1 MVTTVLGKVAVTP
14 KGEWNGTTAYEKLDV
29 VSYGGSSYLSVRDV
43 PSGTS
48 LSNTNYWMLLAQ
60 KGDTG
65 NAIASIEKTA
75 TSGLTDTY
83 TITFT
88 NGNTTTFTVTN
99 GEAATVIVG
108 TVTTGAE
115 GTAVVIT
122 NSGDDHDAVLNF
134 TIPRGNTGNGI
145 QGIELT
151 GTSGGVKTYTITFT
165 DGETFSFDVTDGE
178 VTETRLAEALE
189 DYALTDGYYEDL
201 VAGGSEQLL
210 SSVYE
215 EDNEPYLFRTSGGT
229 MDIGDREEDTIVGGT
244 IAWNQYAKVFS
255 ANNWVSAGSGSS
267 VSFENGVATLT
278 VGASYNRVIMTP
290 PISKNAHK
298 ILVSVDINPN
308 IEGTFMFGL
317 WSSDSSNTS
326 VARAVAPSLTQNVWQ
341 TVSTIGILTD
351 GNDNKLAAQ
360 YNSGTGTAQLK
371 NPIAIDL
378 TQMFGSAI
386 ADYIYSLETATA
398 GAGVAWFKK
407 MFPKPY
413 YEYNTGELL
422 SVEGLQ
428 SHDMVGFNAWDGTY
442 TANATIN
449 STDGEMA
456 SQGATATWVATG
468 YIPIIPSQT
477 YYFNVYSTNG
487 ATIRGMAWYD
497 ADKNYISGTSAPGA
511 SVYGEITAPSNAHFV
526 RCSVETA
533 RINETCIN
541 LSWDGERD
549 GEYEP
554 YKKHSYPLDDS
565 ITLRGIPKLDS
576 NNKLYYDGDLYE
588 ADGTVTRKYGIV
600 DLSSKTWTY
609 QSNWASWYTDYIS
622 DMRGTDTGAETPKF
636 ICNKY
641 DTIATNY
648 GLTPTNFNGIT
659 STTRGANG
667 CRILVRNGSTTVA
680 PTGYLVYELATP
692 TTEEAEPFIS
702 PQIVDDFGTEE
713 YVTDSIVPVGHVTK
727 YMPNLKAKLEMAP
740 DSPSDN
746 GDYIVR
752 HTNGRNEYVPLV
764 IPTELPT
771 APSEDGTYHLKL
783 TVANGTATL
792 AWEAE

>member
-43 PSGTS
+43 PAGTS

-108 TVTTGAE
+108 TVATGAE

-122 NSGDDHDAVLNF
+122 NSGDEHDAVLNF

-151 GTSGGVKTYTITFT
+151 STSGGVKTYTITFT

-201 VAGGSEQLL
+201 VSGGTEQIL

-215 EDNEPYLFRTSGGT
+215 EDSEPYLFRTSGGS

-244 IAWNQYAKVFS
+244 VAWNQAYPTHTTYQLQ
-255 ANNWVSAGSGSS
+255 SGSES
-267 VSFENGVATLT
+267 GLTINVTNGFINISGEPQENTRINVLPSSAEIPANHVCLMLCDGWNGFAWGRAGFVPA
-278 VGASYNRVIMTP
+278 A
-290 PISKNAHK
+290 KNYYLNKHTTIFQGNAR
-298 ILVSVDINPN
+298 INVD
-308 IEGTFMFGL
+308 
-317 WSSDSSNTS
+317 
-326 VARAVAPSLTQNVWQ
+326 
-341 TVSTIGILTD
+341 
-351 GNDNKLAAQ
+351 
-360 YNSGTGTAQLK
+360 TGTTYNIHARFCTF
-371 NPIAIDL
+371 DL
-378 TQMFGSAI
+378 TQMFGTAI
-386 ADYIYSLETATA
+386 ADYIYSLEQANE

-407 MFPKPY
+407 LFNKPY

-422 SVEGLQ
+422 SVSGLQ
-428 SHDMVGFNAWDGTY
+428 SHDMVGFNAWDEEWELGTY
-442 TANATIN
+442 NETTGAPN
-449 STDGEMA
+449 SGNQNIR
-456 SQGATATWVATG
+456 SKNF
-468 YIPIIPSQT
+468 IPVISGQN
-477 YYFNVYSTNG
+477 YYFTSPQSIVKLG
-487 ATIRGMAWYD
+487 YD
-497 ADKNYISGTSAPGA
+497 ADKNYIGKIGIDTPNVVRTIPENCAYIKFYMYKAYGTT
-511 SVYGEITAPSNAHFV
+511 YNHDI
-526 RCSVETA
+526 
-533 RINETCIN
+533 CIN

-554 YKKHSYPLDDS
+554 YVKHSYPLDDS
-565 ITLRGIPKLDS
+565 LTLRGIPKLDA
-576 NNKLYYDGDLYE
+576 NNNLYYDGDIYE
-588 ADGTVTRKYGIV
+588 ADGTVARKYGIV
-600 DLSSKTWTY
+600 DLGTLTWTMSGVRFY
-609 QSNWASWYTDYIS
+609 ASYSASRPDAPKAVES
-622 DMRGTDTGAETPKF
+622 DLFYLANAVCAKYELTNRGLVESK
-636 ICNKY
+636 NKSFCIHK
-641 DTIATNY
+641 T
-648 GLTPTNFNGIT
+648 
-659 STTRGANG
+659 
-667 CRILVRNGSTTVA
+667 GSTYITVHDETYA
-680 PTGYLVYELATP
+680 DAAAFKTAMNGVYLVYELATP
-692 TTEEAEPFIS
+692 TTEEAEPYQT

-740 DSPSDN
+740 DSPSEN
-746 GDYIVR
+746 GDFVVR
-752 HTNGRNEYVPLV
+752 HTNGLNEYVPLV

-771 APSEDGTYHLKL
+771 TPSEDGTYHLKL
-783 TVANGTATL
+783 TIANGTATL